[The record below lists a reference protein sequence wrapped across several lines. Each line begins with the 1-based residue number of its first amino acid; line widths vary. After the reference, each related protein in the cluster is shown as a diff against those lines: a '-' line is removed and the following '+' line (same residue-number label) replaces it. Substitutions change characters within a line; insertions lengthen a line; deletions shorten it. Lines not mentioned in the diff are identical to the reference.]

1 MYLPL
6 TCSGGNC
13 CSCSGRC
20 GGGTK
25 KPPWP
30 VGGQREIT
38 PAGFRVKSTFAM
50 KCWVDHHGNASV
62 RRGHD
67 APLLTNDDDTTD
79 DHRKHHC

>member
-1 MYLPL
+1 MQVAGDGAAVEPRNHH
-6 TCSGGNC
+6 GQI
-13 CSCSGRC
+13 
-20 GGGTK
+20 
-25 KPPWP
+25 
-30 VGGQREIT
+30 GQREIT